1 MTNRNTKASDSSL
14 ADKQYKLCDFIPEF
28 TKFRRNDLDFSNQYG
43 TIDDNLYQSFKFG
56 KIYFKS
62 INVRCNKCNHN
73 KVRMNAVVERKLI
86 FLNKG
91 LQICL
96 VQQFQCKKCG
106 ATIPTDLSSIVR
118 SNSNITYP
126 VIEHII
132 HLYSIFTGSLHKI
145 QKSLKIEH
153 NIEISHQSI
162 ENIILLSDF
171 ELELDNWSLSGYY
184 IFDALWV
191 RKDGE
196 WLYLIC
202 LFDVKINTIVARS
215 LVKSESTET
224 IHGFLSKILRNQK
237 KICITTDLK
246 PEYRLAINRIKI
258 DHQFCLFH
266 TKQKIYRDI
275 NEYIDENNSSE
286 IELKIINH
294 YKLMIYELIDA
305 EDLETSNSIKN
316 ELIGRSGELPE
327 IIYKILWEFIVPYF
341 KYLTWHLDDD
351 NIESTSNKL
360 ENCFLKNFNKTT
372 KKMYKSENGILKRF
386 DLKLNNWNEDNANW

>member
-162 ENIILLSDF
+162 ETLFCCPIL
-171 ELELDNWSLSGYY
+171 NWSLIIGH
-184 IFDALWV
+184 
-191 RKDGE
+191 
-196 WLYLIC
+196 YL
-202 LFDVKINTIVARS
+202 D
-215 LVKSESTET
+215 
-224 IHGFLSKILRNQK
+224 
-237 KICITTDLK
+237 
-246 PEYRLAINRIKI
+246 
-258 DHQFCLFH
+258 
-266 TKQKIYRDI
+266 
-275 NEYIDENNSSE
+275 
-286 IELKIINH
+286 
-294 YKLMIYELIDA
+294 
-305 EDLETSNSIKN
+305 
-316 ELIGRSGELPE
+316 
-327 IIYKILWEFIVPYF
+327 IIYLMHCGLEKMVNGCILFVY
-341 KYLTWHLDDD
+341 
-351 NIESTSNKL
+351 SM
-360 ENCFLKNFNKTT
+360 LK
-372 KKMYKSENGILKRF
+372 SIQS
-386 DLKLNNWNEDNANW
+386 